1 MDVDHSIISKK
12 NLKVDNVVRGIVAK
26 QLAKKRPNVL
36 VNVIFYFFLVKDLFK
51 KDIVQQKEFV
61 QDLGLLIVKNHLF
74 FQLVENV

>member
-1 MDVDHSIISKK
+1 M
-12 NLKVDNVVRGIVAK
+12 DNVVRGIVEK

-36 VNVIFYFFLVKDLFK
+36 VNAISFIFLTKDLFK
-51 KDIVQQKEFV
+51 KNNVQQKEFV